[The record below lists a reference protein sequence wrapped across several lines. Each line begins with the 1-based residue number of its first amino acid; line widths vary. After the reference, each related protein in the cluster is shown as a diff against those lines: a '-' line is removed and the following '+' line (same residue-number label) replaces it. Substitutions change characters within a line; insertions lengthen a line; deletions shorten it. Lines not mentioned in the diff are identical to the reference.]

1 MPWRM
6 DHARRCPLL
15 WAGALGTLL
24 EEDHNKHSLKWYNFF
39 GELPAPPYKMNNET
53 KQESIMKRF
62 WEQITNLFRWIKNQW
77 QINPLP
83 SILVVILVLFLAWIL
98 RETARLDNLGF
109 DRYIVHKDE
118 YHRGK
123 TLWDWMEL
131 LVVPIVL
138 ATGAWWLNK
147 SERENEHEIAEKN
160 REEDGR
166 IADERRHQSTLE
178 AYFDR
183 MVELLLEHD
192 LMDNESER
200 KVLSTIARTRTLA
213 VLRSLDANRK
223 GHVVQF
229 LYESG
234 LISTERV
241 VVNLSEADLSGANL
255 FWANLRGAHLS
266 KVNLSEADL
275 SGLVD
280 LRDAHLIRTN
290 LQRTDLIGADLRGAK
305 LIGADLRRAKLSG
318 AHLNN
323 IDLSMA
329 DLCGASLIGADLS
342 GADLSNVDLN
352 GVYLFGATVTD
363 EQLAQAKSLE
373 GAMMPDGT
381 EFSKENWQAEF
392 EKWRNEQD

>member
-1 MPWRM
+1 M
-6 DHARRCPLL
+6 D
-15 WAGALGTLL
+15 
-24 EEDHNKHSLKWYNFF
+24 
-39 GELPAPPYKMNNET
+39 NET
-53 KQESIMKRF
+53 KQKPIIRRF
-62 WEQITNLFRWIKNQW
+62 WEQITNLFGWIKDQVQN
-77 QINPLP
+77 NPLF
-83 SILVVILVLFLAWIL
+83 SVLVVILLLLFTWIVW
-98 RETARLDNLGF
+98 ETARLDNLGF
-109 DRYIVHKDE
+109 DGYIDHKNE

-123 TLWDWMEL
+123 TLWNWMEL

-138 ATGAWWLNK
+138 AIGAWWLNK
-147 SERENEHEIAEKN
+147 SERESEREIAGKN

-166 IADERRHQSTLE
+166 IADERRHQATLE

-192 LMDNESER
+192 LMDNGSER

-234 LISTERV
+234 LISTGRV
-241 VVNLSEADLSGANL
+241 VVNLSEADLSSANL
-255 FWANLRGAHLS
+255 FGAKLRGAHLS
-266 KVNLSEADL
+266 KANLSKANL

-280 LRDAHLIRTN
+280 LCDAHLIRTN
-290 LQRTDLIGADLRGAK
+290 LHGTDLIGADLSGAK
-305 LIGADLRRAKLSG
+305 LSGADLRRAKLSG

-323 IDLSMA
+323 VDLSMA
-329 DLCGASLIGADLS
+329 DLCEASLLGADLS
-342 GADLSNVDLN
+342 GADLSKVDLS

-363 EQLAQAKSLE
+363 EQLAQAESLE

-381 EFSKENWQAEF
+381 KFSKENWQAEF